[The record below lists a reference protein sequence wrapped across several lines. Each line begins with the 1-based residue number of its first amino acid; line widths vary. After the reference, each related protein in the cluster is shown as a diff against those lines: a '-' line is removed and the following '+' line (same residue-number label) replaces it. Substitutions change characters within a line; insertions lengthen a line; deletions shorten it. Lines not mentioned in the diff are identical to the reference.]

1 MEELHTVLWAY
12 HTTPHSASKETLF
25 ALAYGAK
32 VMILVKIK
40 ELTLMVVTYDQGD
53 NLKTLSESITF

>member
-12 HTTPHSASKETLF
+12 HTTPHCATKETLF

-40 ELTLMVVTYDQGD
+40 ELTLMVLTYEQGG
-53 NLKTLSESITF
+53 NLKALSESITF